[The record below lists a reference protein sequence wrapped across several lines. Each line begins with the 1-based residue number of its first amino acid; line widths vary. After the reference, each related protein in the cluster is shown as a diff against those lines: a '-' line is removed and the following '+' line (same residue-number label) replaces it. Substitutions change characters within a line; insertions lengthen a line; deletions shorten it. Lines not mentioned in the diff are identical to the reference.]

1 MYTGFEYDREMTV
14 RHFIIQLKGHC
25 KTNEEILT
33 VLSHLL
39 MYYSVKNKK
48 SMKNWKLHTLTIKGL
63 LMENQTHKSSL
74 STSVLPTTG
83 PAKVKVRSLGLL
95 KTYFIIAFS

>member
-39 MYYSVKNKK
+39 MYYSAENKK
-48 SMKNWKLHTLTIKGL
+48 EYEELEATHSYYKGIIDG
-63 LMENQTHKSSL
+63 KSDL
-74 STSVLPTTG
+74 
-83 PAKVKVRSLGLL
+83 
-95 KTYFIIAFS
+95 